1 MSDGPTRAISDSPA
15 ELRRRWVLEALGE
28 YEGRLMRYALRLL
41 GDADL
46 ARDAVQHAFLKL
58 CGQLVGPDGPAGL
71 GLCSG
76 VASLTE
82 APPGG
87 RSLHNR
93 LAAWLFTVCRNRATD
108 LLRTHARER
117 QAEVDPGDHVTDSG
131 ADPACRAEEADLHEL
146 LRRLI
151 RRLPLSQREAIDLW
165 AEGFTYA
172 EIARIVERHEGHV
185 RVLVHR
191 GLKALREESQVRELL
206 EVCPAGPV
214 GHTRSQAPLGTTR
227 VEAPLR

>member
-1 MSDGPTRAISDSPA
+1 MSDGPNDAASQ
-15 ELRRRWVLEALGE
+15 RRRWVLEALGE

-58 CGQLVGPDGPAGL
+58 CDDKVIGALRVSPAN
-71 GLCSG
+71 
-76 VASLTE
+76 
-82 APPGG
+82 
-87 RSLHNR
+87 NR
-93 LAAWLFTVCRNRATD
+93 LAAWLYTVCRNRATD

-117 QAEVDPGDHVTDSG
+117 QAEVDQGDHLTGRD

-151 RRLPLSQREAIDLW
+151 HRLPLSQREAIDLW

-191 GLKALREESQVRELL
+191 GLKALREQPQVRELL
-206 EVCPAGPV
+206 ETSPTGPV
-214 GHTRSQAPLGTTR
+214 GHRIASGST
-227 VEAPLR
+227 LR

>member
-1 MSDGPTRAISDSPA
+1 MSDGPEDAASQ
-15 ELRRRWVLEALGE
+15 RRRWVLEALGE

-58 CGQLVGPDGPAGL
+58 CDDKV
-71 GLCSG
+71 
-76 VASLTE
+76 VATLRVPSATKGTTGNGT
-82 APPGG
+82 PSVPTTN
-87 RSLHNR
+87 SR
-93 LAAWLFTVCRNRATD
+93 LAAWLYTVCRNRATD

-117 QAEVDPGDHVTDSG
+117 QAEVDQGDHVTGRD
-131 ADPACRAEEADLHEL
+131 ADPACRAEKADLHEL

-151 RRLPLSQREAIDLW
+151 HRLPLSQREAIDLW

-191 GLKALREESQVRELL
+191 GLKALREQPQVRELL
-206 EVCPAGPV
+206 EVNPAGPV
-214 GHTRSQAPLGTTR
+214 GNRIASGSTSR
-227 VEAPLR
+227 

>member
-1 MSDGPTRAISDSPA
+1 MSDGPDSASPSSA
-15 ELRRRWVLEALGE
+15 ADQRRWVLEALGE
-28 YEGRLMRYALRLL
+28 YEGRLMRYSLRLL

-58 CGQLVGPDGPAGL
+58 CGQSQSDIRG
-71 GLCSG
+71 
-76 VASLTE
+76 
-82 APPGG
+82 
-87 RSLHNR
+87 R

-108 LLRTHARER
+108 HLRTHARER
-117 QAEVDPGDHVTDSG
+117 QAEVDPGDHVTGRD

-151 RRLPLSQREAIDLW
+151 HRLPLSQREAIDLW

-191 GLKALREESQVRELL
+191 GLKALREQPQVRELL
-206 EVCPAGPV
+206 EVGPTGPV
-214 GHTRSQAPLGTTR
+214 GHRIASGSSSR
-227 VEAPLR
+227 